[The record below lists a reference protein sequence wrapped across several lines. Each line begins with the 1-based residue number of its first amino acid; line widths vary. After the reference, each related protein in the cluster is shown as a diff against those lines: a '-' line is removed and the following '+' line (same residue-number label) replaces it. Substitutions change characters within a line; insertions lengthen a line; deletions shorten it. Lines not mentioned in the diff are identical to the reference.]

1 MATPTQA
8 QIARQQSLSNILLQG
23 GLGARPT
30 TGLGALGA
38 LGQTLA
44 GALLGRRATGMQEER
59 QEAMNQA
66 LLALAGGQ
74 QTPPT
79 AVAAAPP
86 PAGPA
91 MAPTSPM
98 VPSPGPPALPPQGPQ
113 MAPGGG
119 PGGGPSSP
127 LAQMAGSPG
136 PSTGVL
142 GPLAGASGGASA
154 VQLLQVAQQ
163 FPEAAAF
170 LNPMISAAMTPQKP
184 TVLSPGQVA
193 VGSQGQVIARGAPKS
208 AEFKTDLGKALADQR
223 LAVETF
229 GKDSPQ
235 AKAMGEIVSA
245 ERSGQTAVDLSDEA
259 GQRKEFSRL
268 SGDFIA
274 LRDAFGK
281 IRGARDTA
289 AGDLSL
295 IFNYMKMLD
304 PGSVVREGEFAT
316 AQNTA
321 GVPERV
327 RNTYNRLMTGERLS
341 PNQRQNFKQQ
351 AGDVFVS
358 QQRQQNLLEDQ
369 FRGLAGR
376 SGLRPDNVVV
386 DFQGDLRGFT
396 SGGQGGEQQQPKFSS
411 LDDTALVGT
420 DTSNMS
426 LEQLEAWNAEMTRR
440 GL

>member
-74 QTPPT
+74 QTPPP

-86 PAGPA
+86 
-91 MAPTSPM
+91 PTSPM

-127 LAQMAGSPG
+127 LAQMAGPSG

-154 VQLLQVAQQ
+154 AQLLQVAQQ
-163 FPEAAAF
+163 FPEAAPV
-170 LNPMISAAMTPQKP
+170 LNPMISAAMTPRKP

-193 VGSQGQVIARGAPKS
+193 VNQQGQVVARGTPKAP
-208 AEFKTDLGKALADQR
+208 EFKTDLGKAMADRDLAIQ
-223 LAVETF
+223 TY

-235 AKAMGEIVSA
+235 ARAMAEVVSA
-245 ERSGQTAVDLSDEA
+245 ERSGQTEIDLTDEA
-259 GQRKEFSRL
+259 GQRKEFSKL

-281 IRGARDTA
+281 IQGARDTA

-396 SGGQGGEQQQPKFSS
+396 SGGQGGEQQQLGFSN
-411 LDDTALVGT
+411 LNDTSLVGT